1 MNINFRQLV
10 KHMAV
15 YNSTEEAREEF
26 KNDKFATINGVKLD
40 ELTEEYSICSMELTD
55 NHKNAY
61 GGVMGGAIFTLADF
75 AFATLSNN
83 IHSLTVAQHVNITY
97 LNAPKGDKLF
107 AKATCR
113 KSGKT
118 TSIINVDVYDDSGRD
133 VALFIGT
140 GFKL

>member
-1 MNINFRQLV
+1 MV
-10 KHMAV
+10 V
-15 YNSTEEAREEF
+15 YNSTEEARKEF
-26 KNDKFATINGVKLD
+26 KKDKFAINNGVKLE
-40 ELTEEYSICSMELTD
+40 ELTEDYSICSLELND

-83 IHSLTVAQHVNITY
+83 IHSLTVAQSVNITY
-97 LNAPKGDKLF
+97 LSAPKGNKLF

-113 KSGKT
+113 KNGRT
-118 TSIINVDVYDDSGRD
+118 TSIINVDVYDDTGRD

-140 GFKL
+140 GFKLEKK